1 MHVYSVS
8 VNYSIRKRSI
18 AQCAFVNVMLRNYH
32 VIIAAESAQL
42 PRAQS
47 KSVCL
52 KQPTMP
58 TEDFKESTWLMVSYS
73 VN

>member
-8 VNYSIRKRSI
+8 VNYSIRQRSL
-18 AQCAFVNVMLRNYH
+18 AQCAFLNVMLHNYH

-52 KQPTMP
+52 KHP

>member
-1 MHVYSVS
+1 MR
-8 VNYSIRKRSI
+8 I
-18 AQCAFVNVMLRNYH
+18 CELMLRNYH

-73 VN
+73 VNTIVELVDHIPNF

>member
-1 MHVYSVS
+1 MR
-8 VNYSIRKRSI
+8 ICKL
-18 AQCAFVNVMLRNYH
+18 MLRNYH

-58 TEDFKESTWLMVSYS
+58 TEDFKENTWLMVSYS

>member
-1 MHVYSVS
+1 MR
-8 VNYSIRKRSI
+8 I
-18 AQCAFVNVMLRNYH
+18 CELMLRNYH